1 MLITENIEDFKSVN
15 LSRIDIFN
23 YYNKHD
29 LSFSMEDLYDEKWE
43 PRGTAGILIIPLD
56 FKLREK

>member
-1 MLITENIEDFKSVN
+1 MSITENIEDFKSVN

-29 LSFSMEDLYDEKWE
+29 LSFSMEDLYDEKGE
-43 PRGTAGILIIPLD
+43 PR
-56 FKLREK
+56 